1 MNRAGS
7 IWALAGLVAGLAAG
21 AAGQKAEPTP
31 LPTAAAAAAPLRLTL
46 GTAPLRATMERWRV
60 SWLYPA
66 SLPDVRLKVDRPAWT
81 DPSENESESRL
92 RAVEFRLPLEGWW
105 VGYETPSE
113 GEEPRATFSIQQK
126 F

>member
-92 RAVEFRLPLEGWW
+92 RAVEFRLPQKATQGVDAQTQLLDT
-105 VGYETPSE
+105 VTAIITPES
-113 GEEPRATFSIQQK
+113 
-126 F
+126 

>member
-7 IWALAGLVAGLAAG
+7 IWALVGLVAGLAAG

-81 DPSENESESRL
+81 DLSENESESRL
-92 RAVEFRLPLEGWW
+92 RAVEFRLPVEGWW
-105 VGYETPSE
+105 VGYETPAD
-113 GEEPRATFSIQQK
+113 GEEPRATFSIQRG